1 MLRILVVEDE
11 PIQRTNLRFA
21 LRRAGYCVQTASG
34 PDQALDI
41 AGWFHPQILITDW
54 MLDSECDGRML
65 ARLLQETD
73 PTLKTIVI
81 TAYPRYEL
89 EDDCDGWAQDP
100 VIEKPFS
107 IDELLES
114 VCLLSRERTEPSELI
129 TTQPSVGT
137 FTFASA

>member
-1 MLRILVVEDE
+1 MLKILVVEDE

-34 PDQALDI
+34 PDRAIDI

-65 ARLLQETD
+65 MRLLQESN

-81 TAYPRYEL
+81 TAYPRCEF
-89 EDDCDGWAQDP
+89 EDDCEGWGQDP
-100 VIEKPFS
+100 VIEKPIS

-114 VCLLSRERTEPSELI
+114 VNQLSRERKEPSEPI

-137 FTFASA
+137 LTCALA

>member
-1 MLRILVVEDE
+1 MLKILVVEDE

-34 PDQALDI
+34 PDRAIDI

-65 ARLLQETD
+65 MRLLQESN

-81 TAYPRYEL
+81 TAYPRCEL
-89 EDDCDGWAQDP
+89 EDEFDDWSQEP

-107 IDELLES
+107 IDVLLES
-114 VCLLSRERTEPSELI
+114 VYMLSRERKERSELV
-129 TTQPSVGT
+129 TMQPSDGT
-137 FTFASA
+137 LTCALA

>member
-11 PIQRTNLRFA
+11 PIQRANLRFA

-34 PDQALDI
+34 PDQALDK
-41 AGWFHPQILITDW
+41 ANWFHPHILITDW
-54 MLDSECDGRML
+54 MLDSECDGTML
-65 ARLLQETD
+65 MRLLQESN

-89 EDDCDGWAQDP
+89 EDEFDDRSRDL

-114 VCLLSRERTEPSELI
+114 VDQLSRERTEPSELI
-129 TTQPSVGT
+129 TAQPSDET
-137 FTFASA
+137 FTCALG